1 METIVKSQNNE
12 MVLGLKNLLK
22 MAKPIADYDEWYKLL
37 KSNKEPEKEI
47 ADLINIAKENTYNE
61 DKIYKVVNAIYDE
74 EKELV
79 EIYKVQRDSVIE
91 SLLMY

>member
-61 DKIYKVVNAIYDE
+61 DKIIR
-74 EKELV
+74 L
-79 EIYKVQRDSVIE
+79 
-91 SLLMY
+91 